1 MTGLKKLLMWKAS
14 GGAGPVTPL
23 VEATASGNPATF
35 VTDVAR
41 PLKSCTVPISYTQ
54 SGSGDPTPTNVR
66 QISGR
71 TGLSVYVSPTSSGGT
86 EYPVSWQTDAGTVYG
101 GTIDL
106 VSGILTITHRYLDVN
121 STNLPSLRK
130 YGVESG
136 AWLAQFRLDENSQPL
151 GVAASCI
158 SNRFTQKISK
168 GPGRV
173 NLASNNINLYFFL
186 PEDEVAGGTIE
197 GAWLWFEEHPTQ
209 LIYTLVTPQTV
220 QINPKNIRAILG
232 ENNVWSDPSGTIE
245 LTYLKK
251 A

>member
-1 MTGLKKLLMWKAS
+1 MTGLKKLLMWKAAS
-14 GGAGPVTPL
+14 GGPVTPL

-54 SGSGDPTPTNVR
+54 SGSGDPTPSNVR
-66 QISGR
+66 PISGR
-71 TGLSVYVSPTSSGGT
+71 TGLSVYVSPALSGGT
-86 EYPVSWQTDAGTVYG
+86 EYSVSWQSEAGTVYG
-101 GTIDL
+101 GTVDL
-106 VSGILTITHRYLDVN
+106 VSGVLKITHRYLDVN
-121 STNLPSLRK
+121 STNLPTLRK
-130 YGVESG
+130 YGTQYG
-136 AWLAQFRLDENSQPL
+136 AWIAQYKLDECNQPL
-151 GVAASCI
+151 GVGGSCI
-158 SNRFTQKISK
+158 SNRFSQATNS

-197 GAWLWFEEHPTQ
+197 GAWAWFEEHPTQ

-232 ENNVWSDPSGTIE
+232 ENNVWSDTSGTIE